1 MEEKKYNK
9 TISVREKICFENDKY
24 LKIEKEKIL
33 ERKKLFPGKLYIE
46 VGGKLLED
54 NHAARVLPGFKKD
67 NKNDI
72 KDIGIVK
79 NMMAQVL
86 EKSYSPYSKFKVGA
100 ILYTKDDK
108 IYTGVN
114 IENMGIQSICAER
127 CAFSKA
133 ISSGVRKNEYS
144 HIIICGINEKGK
156 IEDITPCRIL

>member
-1 MEEKKYNK
+1 MIYEEQKMKDYVIK
-9 TISVREKICFENDKY
+9 DI
-24 LKIEKEKIL
+24 
-33 ERKKLFPGKLYIE
+33 
-46 VGGKLLED
+46 
-54 NHAARVLPGFKKD
+54 KKD

-79 NMMAQVL
+79 NIMAQVL

-114 IENMGIQSICAER
+114 IENMGIQSIC
-127 CAFSKA
+127 
-133 ISSGVRKNEYS
+133 VRKNEYS

>member
-1 MEEKKYNK
+1 MIYEEQKMKDYVIK
-9 TISVREKICFENDKY
+9 DI
-24 LKIEKEKIL
+24 
-33 ERKKLFPGKLYIE
+33 
-46 VGGKLLED
+46 
-54 NHAARVLPGFKKD
+54 KKD

-79 NMMAQVL
+79 NMMAQIL
-86 EKSYSPYSKFKVGA
+86 ENSYSPYSKFKVGA
-100 ILYTKDDK
+100 ILYTKGDK

-133 ISSGVRKNEYS
+133 ISSGTRKNEYS

>member
-1 MEEKKYNK
+1 MYEEQKMKDYVIK
-9 TISVREKICFENDKY
+9 DI
-24 LKIEKEKIL
+24 
-33 ERKKLFPGKLYIE
+33 
-46 VGGKLLED
+46 
-54 NHAARVLPGFKKD
+54 KKD